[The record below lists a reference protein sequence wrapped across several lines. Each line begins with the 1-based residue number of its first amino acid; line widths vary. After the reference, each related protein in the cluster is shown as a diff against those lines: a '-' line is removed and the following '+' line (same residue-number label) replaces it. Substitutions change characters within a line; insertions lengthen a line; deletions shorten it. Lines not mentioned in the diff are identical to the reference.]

1 MGDSAQT
8 TSDTEQQIIE
18 GMEDLVEDA
27 RGGAVVDLLPK
38 RTDETVAIGLSVAV
52 DALHDRN
59 EEVAK
64 AALEIAAYELEG
76 RSLYPGTEDD
86 RDE

>member
-1 MGDSAQT
+1 MS
-8 TSDTEQQIIE
+8 SSNPEQQIIE

-38 RTDETVAIGLSVAV
+38 RTNETVAIGLSVAV
-52 DALHDRN
+52 DALHDQN

-64 AALEIAAYELEG
+64 AALEIAANELEG
-76 RSLYPGTEDD
+76 RSLHADMEQPDGDL
-86 RDE
+86 DE